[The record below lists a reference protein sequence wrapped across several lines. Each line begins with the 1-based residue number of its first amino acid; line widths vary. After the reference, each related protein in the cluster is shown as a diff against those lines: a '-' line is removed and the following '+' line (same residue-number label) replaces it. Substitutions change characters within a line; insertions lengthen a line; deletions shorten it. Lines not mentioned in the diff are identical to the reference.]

1 MFNLELEILCES
13 KIDRDWAVVRLKS
26 EKERLGILPFT
37 YIKVCVI
44 YRFFQNKN
52 SAGCKKIRIDNGS
65 GFLSGN

>member
-44 YRFFQNKN
+44 Y
-52 SAGCKKIRIDNGS
+52 
-65 GFLSGN
+65 